1 MLAFVEFSS
10 CITNN
15 EEKSTQFIRGG
26 GVFASRGRNMG
37 RNAFVQGE
45 LAFMLWELFVA

>member
-1 MLAFVEFSS
+1 MLAFVELVHALPTTKRKVPNSS
-10 CITNN
+10 G
-15 EEKSTQFIRGG
+15 EG